1 MTAGQ
6 SRISGALFRQQGA
19 GPSPLSTGSKRQQ
32 ASRLLRSLLLS
43 PPSDPLNALSSQA
56 CSGSHGASGASSPV
70 FARRATIFQS
80 VSCTLCASSKEV

>member
-6 SRISGALFRQQGA
+6 FPTSGASFGRQGA
-19 GPSPLSTGSKRQQ
+19 GSSPLPTASKRLQ
-32 ASRLLRSLLLS
+32 APRLLHSLLLATL
-43 PPSDPLNALSSQA
+43 SDPLNALSSQA

-80 VSCTLCASSKEV
+80 VPCTLCAKSKEV